1 MYLEK
6 LSLRNFRSH
15 QSLDLSFIPGV
26 ICFLGNNGQGK
37 TNIVEAI
44 GYLANQESHRVSTN
58 LPLINKEA
66 KSATITAN
74 INQEDA
80 TTQIEI
86 EITTGKSNNISIN
99 KNPITKNKEALHI
112 LSVVTFAPED
122 LEILK
127 GDPSA
132 RRAFID
138 TISTQLNPRVAGIR
152 SDLDRVLKQRNSLL
166 KSAAMLNGK
175 AQQTAISTLSVFD
188 ERWVELAAELIEVRL
203 LVLTQLEPIIAKHYQ
218 EIAPNNQIAL
228 KYQPSWIDVLPP
240 NLTKLEIIN
249 ALNLSILDVRTEELN
264 RGVSLTGPHRD
275 EIGFYLNE
283 LPVKGYA
290 SHGETW
296 SLALSIKL
304 ANLTLLKES
313 VNTKSAPILVLDD
326 VFAELDDQRRE
337 QLMQTVAQT
346 EQTFITAAAQVDLPS
361 NLGGKIFRLENGVV
375 VGG

>member
-1 MYLEK
+1 
-6 LSLRNFRSH
+6 
-15 QSLDLSFIPGV
+15 
-26 ICFLGNNGQGK
+26 
-37 TNIVEAI
+37 
-44 GYLANQESHRVSTN
+44 
-58 LPLINKEA
+58 
-66 KSATITAN
+66 
-74 INQEDA
+74 
-80 TTQIEI
+80 
-86 EITTGKSNNISIN
+86 
-99 KNPITKNKEALHI
+99 
-112 LSVVTFAPED
+112 
-122 LEILK
+122 
-127 GDPSA
+127 
-132 RRAFID
+132 
-138 TISTQLNPRVAGIR
+138 
-152 SDLDRVLKQRNSLL
+152 
-166 KSAAMLNGK
+166 MLNGK

-218 EIAPNNQIAL
+218 EIAPKNQITL